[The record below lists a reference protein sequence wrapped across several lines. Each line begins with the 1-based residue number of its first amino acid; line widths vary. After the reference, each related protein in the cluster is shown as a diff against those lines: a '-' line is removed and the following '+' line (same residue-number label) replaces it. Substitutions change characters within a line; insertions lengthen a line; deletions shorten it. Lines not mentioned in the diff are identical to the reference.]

1 MIALV
6 IVVFHEA
13 RQGALE
19 FPRATVLLELDDVL
33 HRPVVAFDLSLRH
46 GVRGR
51 APRMRQTV
59 RIQVVGQLLRD
70 VAWAIIT
77 KQPVP
82 MDDPHPVHPG
92 LGSGQVER
100 LGHVRRL
107 HRRPKRP
114 RQDVARVIVEHGR
127 QVVPAPPDNLQ
138 VGEVG
143 LPQLV
148 GPVRRMSKC
157 LGRREHHIR
166 RTGDQILGFEDA
178 IHAGLREKVALPVRA
193 LPRQL
198 AGRLYRIG
206 QGGLHDG
213 IVKLKLTAVFDAQ
226 HGGFTTGGAQHLG
239 GRSTSCSST

>member
-1 MIALV
+1 MIAPV

-19 FPRATVLLELDDVL
+19 FPRAKVLLELDDVL

-46 GVRGR
+46 GVIGR

-59 RIQVVGQLLRD
+59 RVQVVGQLLRD

-77 KQPVP
+77 KQPGP
-82 MDDPHPVHPG
+82 MDDPHTVHPG
-92 LGSGQVER
+92 LGPGQVER

-157 LGRREHHIR
+157 LAAES
-166 RTGDQILGFEDA
+166 TTY
-178 IHAGLREKVALPVRA
+178 AGLVIRSSALRMRYTLDSERKWRSRSVNCHASSRGDFTGSARA
-193 LPRQL
+193 ASTTRCRTRSGMRFQWRR
-198 AGRLYRIG
+198 AADGRG
-206 QGGLHDG
+206 TNPAAP
-213 IVKLKLTAVFDAQ
+213 TAW
-226 HGGFTTGGAQHLG
+226 
-239 GRSTSCSST
+239 